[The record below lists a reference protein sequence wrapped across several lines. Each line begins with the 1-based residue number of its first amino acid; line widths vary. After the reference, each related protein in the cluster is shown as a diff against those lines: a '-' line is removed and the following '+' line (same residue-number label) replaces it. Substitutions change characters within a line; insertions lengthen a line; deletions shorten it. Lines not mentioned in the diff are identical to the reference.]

1 MGSVNQTT
9 EQLAKNVTSEQKVM
23 HLGGEEGG
31 VEGVTRASRYHAHRK
46 LESRLPV
53 WPGIIIIIR

>member
-1 MGSVNQTT
+1 
-9 EQLAKNVTSEQKVM
+9 M

-46 LESRLPV
+46 LESRPPV
-53 WPGIIIIIR
+53 WPGIIIIIRYNNKIIITLILL